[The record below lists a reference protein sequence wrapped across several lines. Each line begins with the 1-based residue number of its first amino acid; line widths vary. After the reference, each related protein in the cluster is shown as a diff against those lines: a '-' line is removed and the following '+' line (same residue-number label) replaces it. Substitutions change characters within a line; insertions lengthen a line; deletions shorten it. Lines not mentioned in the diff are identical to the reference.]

1 MLVDAS
7 IFYTYLVETSSAMN
21 LANLLCAFFK
31 KSMKQPNGTCLRK
44 HILVARQFKG
54 FVLSTGPSSQ
64 DYVMQKNLPH
74 FGSMAH
80 ELGMVRGAID

>member
-1 MLVDAS
+1 MV
-7 IFYTYLVETSSAMN
+7 
-21 LANLLCAFFK
+21 LAF
-31 KSMKQPNGTCLRK
+31 M

-74 FGSMAH
+74 FGMAH
-80 ELGMVRGAID
+80 ELGMARGAID